1 MTVKNRTR
9 GAQYP
14 LVAEYV
20 FNYND
25 GVANMATLASA
36 SVDTVPK
43 ANVTDFGSGVQPD
56 GIMSGVT
63 YVTGGGGKTTYF
75 EVVGLPIK
83 AQVIGGDIHVE
94 TAYVGP
100 ATATLSLGTSAAGTL
115 FAATVDLKTAART
128 ALTVPLGDTDL
139 TPTGAAAGLDMRAT
153 LVLGAGN
160 ATAGRVRVRV
170 MYTLDDRIN
179 EIITT

>member
-1 MTVKNRTR
+1 MSVKNRTR

-25 GVANMATLASA
+25 GMAFLSALNGA

-56 GIMSGVT
+56 GMLSGVT
-63 YVTGGGGKTTYF
+63 YVTGGGGKTSYF
-75 EVVGLPIK
+75 EVLGLPIG

-94 TAYVGP
+94 NAYVGP

-115 FAATVDLKTAART
+115 LATTVDLKTAART
-128 ALTVPLGDTDL
+128 ALTIPLEDSDAA
-139 TPTGAAAGLDMRAT
+139 PSGAFTGLDVRAT

-160 ATAGRVRVRV
+160 ASAGRVRVRV
-170 MYTLDDRIN
+170 MYTIDGRIN
-179 EIITT
+179 EVSAT

>member
-1 MTVKNRTR
+1 MSVKNRTR

-25 GVANMATLASA
+25 GQAFLSTLNGP

-56 GIMSGVT
+56 GMLSGVT
-63 YVTGGGGKTTYF
+63 YVPGGGGKTSFF
-75 EVVGLPIK
+75 EVLALPVN

-100 ATATLSLGTSAAGTL
+100 ATATVQIGDAVTGAKYSAA
-115 FAATVDLKTAART
+115 VDIKTAGRT
-128 ALTVPLGDTDL
+128 ALTIPVGDTDA
-139 TPTGAAAGLDMRAT
+139 TPTGAAAGLDLRMA
-153 LVLGAGN
+153 LALGAGN

-170 MYTLDDRIN
+170 MYTLDGRIN
-179 EIITT
+179 EVSAT

>member
-1 MTVKNRTR
+1 MAVNKRTR

-25 GVANMATLASA
+25 GQANLSA
-36 SVDTVPK
+36 LNGPSVEQNPK

-56 GIMSGVT
+56 GLMSGVT
-63 YVTGGGGKTTYF
+63 YVTGGGGKTSWF
-75 EVVGLPIK
+75 EVLSLPIG
-83 AQVIGGDIHVE
+83 AQVIGGDIHIE
-94 TAYVGP
+94 NAYVGP
-100 ATATLSLGTSAAGTL
+100 ATATVQFGDAVTGAMYSAA
-115 FAATVDLKTAART
+115 VDAKTAART
-128 ALTVPLGDTDL
+128 ALTLPLENTDS
-139 TPTGAAAGLDMRAT
+139 TPGGAFTGLDMRMA

-170 MYTLDDRIN
+170 MYTIDGRVN
-179 EIITT
+179 EICAT

>member
-1 MTVKNRTR
+1 MSVNKRTR

-25 GVANMATLASA
+25 GQANLSALNGA
-36 SVDTVPK
+36 SVDQNYK

-56 GIMSGVT
+56 GMLSGVT
-63 YVTGGGGKTTYF
+63 YVTGGGGKTSYF
-75 EVVGLPIK
+75 EVLALPVG

-94 TAYVGP
+94 NAYVGP
-100 ATATLSLGTSAAGTL
+100 ATATVQIGDAVTGALYSGA
-115 FAATVDLKTAART
+115 VDIKTAART
-128 ALTVPLGDTDL
+128 ALTLPLENTDA
-139 TPTGAAAGLDMRAT
+139 TPGGAFTGLDMRMA

-160 ATAGRVRVRV
+160 ATSGRVRVRV
-170 MYTLDDRIN
+170 MYTIDGRIN
-179 EIITT
+179 ENSAS